1 MCAAL
6 AAVVEES
13 RVPPPGARVAR
24 AVDSPHPRGRTPSG
38 LERKEGIV
46 FRKLNFFAL
55 VVVAVAVTVARPA
68 GAQSGGLCQLAGT
81 AGISPGLSDT
91 DSNFTFTFSGAL
103 SGCQSNDPSAPAA
116 GTATVGQRITVG
128 GVVAQ
133 EPAATGSGSCATS
146 NGAGIA
152 IVAWADGTTT
162 VVSFTTQTV
171 TGGVNLQGTVI
182 PSVTLPVVGGG
193 TVTVTT
199 TRFAG
204 DQAQGVLAF
213 QADPTQCAGSGVTSA
228 AVNGVVGA
236 GQVQ

>member
-1 MCAAL
+1 M
-6 AAVVEES
+6 
-13 RVPPPGARVAR
+13 
-24 AVDSPHPRGRTPSG
+24 
-38 LERKEGIV
+38 
-46 FRKLNFFAL
+46 
-55 VVVAVAVTVARPA
+55 
-68 GAQSGGLCQLAGT
+68 
-81 AGISPGLSDT
+81 
-91 DSNFTFTFSGAL
+91 
-103 SGCQSNDPSAPAA
+103 
-116 GTATVGQRITVG
+116 G

-199 TRFAG
+199 TRYAG
-204 DQAQGVLAF
+204 DQAQSVLAF

-228 AVNGVVGA
+228 AVNGVVGV

>member
-1 MCAAL
+1 M
-6 AAVVEES
+6 S
-13 RVPPPGARVAR
+13 
-24 AVDSPHPRGRTPSG
+24 
-38 LERKEGIV
+38 
-46 FRKLNFFAL
+46 RKLNFFAL

-81 AGISPGLSDT
+81 AGISPGLSNT
-91 DSNFTFTFSGAL
+91 DSNFSFTFSGAL

-199 TRFAG
+199 TRYAG
-204 DQAQGVLAF
+204 DQAQSVLAF
-213 QADPTQCAGSGVTSA
+213 QADPTQCAGSGVTSP
-228 AVNGVVGA
+228 AVNGVVGV